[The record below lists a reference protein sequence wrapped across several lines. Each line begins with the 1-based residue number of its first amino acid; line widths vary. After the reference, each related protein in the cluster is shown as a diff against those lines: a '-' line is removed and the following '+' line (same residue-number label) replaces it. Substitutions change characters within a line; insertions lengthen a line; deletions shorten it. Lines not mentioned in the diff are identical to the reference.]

1 MRRCWI
7 LCILGLLTLQSAVAQ
22 QTQFAFRISFTDKQ
36 GAAPLSN
43 PLSFLSQRAIDRR
56 TTQGIAVDETD
67 RPVSPD
73 YIDSVLVNTSG
84 VLHLRSKW
92 LNYCVVLLT
101 DSSQILNL
109 TGKPFISNI
118 EYIAYYGS
126 GLHNKPSGNSQN
138 PKFDVEQKSVV
149 FKKTGTQAYYGATF
163 DQTRILNG
171 DYLHDLNY
179 KGQGMLIAVLDE
191 GFRYTDTGPAFDS
204 LRQSGRLVD
213 QYDFV
218 QANTNVYVATNHGTN
233 SLSTMAGNIPG
244 VYVGSA
250 PYASYALYITEDGI
264 NNEQRIEMDNLLAAT
279 ERADS
284 LGADVVTVSLGYN
297 EFFLPTNTSLTYA
310 DIDGKSTIAAQA
322 ANIATSKGVLF
333 VASAG
338 NEGNGSSWNYILT
351 PGDADSAIT
360 VGSVSLNK
368 VPASYSGYGPNSSQH
383 IKPNVC
389 VVGHPAWLMSA
400 SATPASINGTS
411 FATPQLAG
419 WAACL
424 MQGSS
429 GYTPYSIRTAIEKSA
444 HVYNTPGVQ
453 LGYGVPDFRKAFD
466 FLHVDSPML
475 PQTDWITVGP
485 NPVVSRVSMRVFQ
498 STTGTLNVVLVD
510 ALGKKVAD
518 QTYTVYQ
525 GTQVL
530 QFDVPEV
537 SNGIYYLKA
546 KTETSEAAVKLFKY

>member
-56 TTQGIAVDETD
+56 TTQGITIDETD

-73 YIDSVLVNTSG
+73 YIDSVLTSTSG

-101 DSSQILNL
+101 DSSKILTL

-126 GLHNKPSGNSQN
+126 GLHNKPSGGIN
-138 PKFDVEQKSVV
+138 PKFSEEHNSIV
-149 FKKTGTQAYYGATF
+149 FKTTGTQAYYGATF
-163 DQTRILNG
+163 NQTRILNG
-171 DYLHDLNY
+171 DYLHDLSY

-191 GFRYTDTGPAFDS
+191 GFKDVNAAPAFDS
-204 LRQSGRLVD
+204 MYSSGRLID

-218 QANTNVYVATNHGTN
+218 KANTNAISTSSHGSY
-233 SLSTMAGNIPG
+233 SLSTMAGNLPG
-244 VYVGSA
+244 IYVGSA
-250 PYASYALYITEDGI
+250 PYAEYALYITEDATS
-264 NNEQRIEMDNLLAAT
+264 EQRIEMDNLLAAT

-284 LGADVVTVSLGYN
+284 LGADVINVSLGYN
-297 EFFLPTNTSLTYA
+297 EFNAPVYNSLTYA
-310 DIDGKSTIAAQA
+310 DIDGKSTIAAKA

-338 NEGNGSSWNYILT
+338 NEGNGSWKYILT
-351 PGDADSAIT
+351 PGDADSAMT
-360 VGSVSLNK
+360 VGSVNLGK
-368 VPASYSGYGPNSSQH
+368 DPAGDSGYGPNSSQH

-389 VVGHPAWLMSA
+389 VVGQPAHVMWA
-400 SATPASINGTS
+400 SSTPSTINGTS

-429 GYTPYSIRTAIEKSA
+429 GYTPYTIRTAIEKSA
-444 HVYNTPGVQ
+444 HVYTTPGVQ

-466 FLHVDSPML
+466 LLNIDSPTL
-475 PQTDWITVGP
+475 PKADWIKVGP
-485 NPVVSRVSMRVFQ
+485 NPFVGHVSMSIFH
-498 STTGTLNVVLVD
+498 TTRGTLDVVLVD
-510 ALGKKVAD
+510 ALGKKIVD
-518 QTYTVYQ
+518 RTYTVYQ

-530 QFDVPEV
+530 QLDIPEV
-537 SNGIYYLKA
+537 SSGIYYLKA
-546 KTETSEAAVKLFKY
+546 KTETSQATVKLLKY

>member
-56 TTQGIAVDETD
+56 ATQGIAVDETD

-73 YIDSVLVNTSG
+73 YVDSVLTNTSG

-101 DSSQILNL
+101 DSSKILTL
-109 TGKPFISNI
+109 TGKPFVNKI
-118 EYIAYYGS
+118 EYIAYYGT
-126 GLHNKPSGNSQN
+126 GLHNKPSGDEN
-138 PKFDVEQKSVV
+138 PKFGEEQRSIV
-149 FKKTGTQAYYGATF
+149 FKTTGTQAYYGATF
-163 DQTRILNG
+163 NQTKILNG

-191 GFRYTDTGPAFDS
+191 GFRDVDAAPAFDS
-204 LRQSGRLVD
+204 MYQSGRMID

-218 QANTNVYVATNHGTN
+218 KANTNAISTSSHGSY
-233 SLSTMAGNIPG
+233 SLSTMAGNLPG
-244 VYVGSA
+244 TYVGSA
-250 PYASYALYITEDGI
+250 PYAEYALYITEDATS
-264 NNEQRIEMDNLLAAT
+264 EQRIEMDNLLAAT

-284 LGADVVTVSLGYN
+284 LGADVINVSLGYN
-297 EFFLPTNTSLTYA
+297 EFNAPVYNSLTYA
-310 DIDGKSTIAAQA
+310 DIDGKSTIAAKA

-338 NEGNGSSWNYILT
+338 NEGIGSWKYILT
-351 PGDADSAIT
+351 PGDADSAMT
-360 VGSVSLNK
+360 VGSVNLGK
-368 VPASYSGYGPNSSQH
+368 DPAGNSGYGPNSAQH

-389 VVGHPAWLMSA
+389 VVGQPAQVMWA
-400 SATPASINGTS
+400 SGTPATINGTS

-429 GYTPYSIRTAIEKSA
+429 GYTPYSIRTAIDKSA

-485 NPVVSRVSMRVFQ
+485 NPFVGRVSMRVFQ

-537 SNGIYYLKA
+537 SSGIYYLKA
-546 KTETSEAAVKLFKY
+546 KTETSQAAVKLFKY